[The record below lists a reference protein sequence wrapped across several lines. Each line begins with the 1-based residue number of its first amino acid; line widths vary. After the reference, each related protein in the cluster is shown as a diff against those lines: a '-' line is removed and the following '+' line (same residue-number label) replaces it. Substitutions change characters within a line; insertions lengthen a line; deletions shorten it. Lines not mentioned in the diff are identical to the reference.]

1 MQSFVGR
8 AIFMTLAKHFQTM
21 LYNLL
26 LDIIKYTIA
35 GIGIIYIAFYL
46 FKPYLDKSNNIQL
59 LELKKEIAAQTLPLR
74 LQAYER
80 LILFTERINPSNL
93 LIRLNDSSY
102 TAADLHAVIV
112 SDIRTEYQHNVT
124 QQIYVSLQA
133 WGVVKRMKDDTLAL
147 VNSAAKGMPAN
158 ATGLDLSKVIL
169 THLGTLE
176 KNPYDVATAMI
187 RQDIEELF

>member
-1 MQSFVGR
+1 
-8 AIFMTLAKHFQTM
+8 M